1 MIFKDCCFQSVTS
14 PDFSLHFMRWWWGQK
29 MFVIINAEG
38 RLMPATAAQG
48 WLPQFPGIF
57 PRCPHQPRLCSAAE
71 QNNDGRK
78 LNNFNPAANCCLFL
92 DGAGTDPGMR
102 RVSRRII
109 TIITTAFGQQQL
121 RCFCPMAVFDFWLC
135 LVQMRMKAPDWLIWA
150 PSSVISLPGVA
161 VSHIKVSGGML
172 SWQISPAQPSH
183 LACPGSH
190 LLRLVSA
197 HPQYGGWIIKYTQTR
212 SLSVYSHQIHN
223 VHNCLWY
230 CRGVTAIACCQS
242 SVWCQMWPL
251 ISVSRLWPHGAS

>member
-1 MIFKDCCFQSVTS
+1 MIFERLLLKIFYFPLIFT
-14 PDFSLHFMRWWWGQK
+14 RWWWWGQK
-29 MFVIINAEG
+29 MFVIINAEA

-92 DGAGTDPGMR
+92 VGAQTDPGMR

-150 PSSVISLPGVA
+150 PSSVISRPGVPC
-161 VSHIKVSGGML
+161 VSYQGI
-172 SWQISPAQPSH
+172 
-183 LACPGSH
+183 
-190 LLRLVSA
+190 R
-197 HPQYGGWIIKYTQTR
+197 R
-212 SLSVYSHQIHN
+212 N
-223 VHNCLWY
+223 VVLTN
-230 CRGVTAIACCQS
+230 
-242 SVWCQMWPL
+242 
-251 ISVSRLWPHGAS
+251 

>member
-1 MIFKDCCFQSVTS
+1 
-14 PDFSLHFMRWWWGQK
+14 
-29 MFVIINAEG
+29 MFVIINAEA

-92 DGAGTDPGMR
+92 VGAQADPGMR

-109 TIITTAFGQQQL
+109 TIITTAFGQLQL
-121 RCFCPMAVFDFWLC
+121 RWFCPMAVFDFWLC

-150 PSSVISLPGVA
+150 PSSVISRPGL

-212 SLSVYSHQIHN
+212 SHSVLSLSQGWWRDGDVLLFLFYHFIII
-223 VHNCLWY
+223 
-230 CRGVTAIACCQS
+230 TAIACCQS
-242 SVWCQMWPL
+242 SVWCQ
-251 ISVSRLWPHGAS
+251 SHVTTN